1 MATSTST
8 LFQMT
13 RDAII
18 NSALRKLSVIGEGV
32 VANAQQL
39 SDGAEALNTILADF
53 QSLGMPLWK
62 RTELGITLVN
72 GQSEYVIG
80 TGLAIDTPYPV
91 KLLQAN
97 LSLTGSSTRL
107 NMEILARNTFNNLP
121 NVSEGTPVQV
131 SYQPF
136 IESGVLSVWPT
147 PNAGVP
153 VGSQIYI
160 TYTAPFYK
168 FTTGTET
175 ADIPQEWYNAILFQL
190 ALILSDEFSLP
201 LEERSWL
208 EKQSDKRLA
217 TALSSSS
224 EDTSVFFYPDRRM

>member
-1 MATSTST
+1 MTTSTTT

-18 NSALRKLSVIGEGV
+18 NSALRKLSVLGEGV

-39 SDGAEALNTILADF
+39 TDGAEALNTVLADF

-62 RTELGITLVN
+62 RQELGITLVA
-72 GQSEYVIG
+72 GQKEYTLG
-80 TGLAIDTPYPV
+80 TGLAINVPYPLKV
-91 KLLQAN
+91 TQAN
-97 LSLTGSSTRL
+97 LALTGSATRL
-107 NMEILARNTFNNLP
+107 NMEIIAHYTYNNLP
-121 NVSEGTPVQV
+121 VTTNGTPVQV

-147 PNAGVP
+147 PDTSLPA
-153 VGSQIYI
+153 GSQVIL

-168 FTTGTET
+168 FTSGTET
-175 ADIPQEWYNAILFQL
+175 ADIPQEWYNALVYQL
-190 ALILSDEFSLP
+190 ALMLADEYSLP
-201 LEERSWL
+201 LEERGWL

-217 TALSSSS
+217 TALSSAS
-224 EDTSVFFYPDRRM
+224 EETSVFFYPDRR